1 MESILKLGVACF
13 GHSHVSLQSSVAPV
27 LQYML
32 EYYAS
37 VEEMLANKK
46 KLFSATC
53 HQLLCPA
60 LQLRGLL
67 SGFPSQCEGVLVS
80 TILSGLEGIFLSLFR
95 RQVCM

>member
-13 GHSHVSLQSSVAPV
+13 SHSHLPLQSCVTPV

-37 VEEMLANKK
+37 IEEMLANKK
-46 KLFSATC
+46 KLFTATC

-67 SGFPSQCEGVLVS
+67 LGCSAQCEQVLVS
-80 TILSGLEGIFLSLFR
+80 AILSGLEMIFQSLFR
-95 RQVCM
+95 R